1 MNDPCANVEPM
12 LSSAC
17 GFAVG
22 SSRATYNAAA
32 LSHRSNTV
40 LGNNRLCYMAS
51 DDEWL
56 GAPRSRDGPDQAV
69 LALLRGQ
76 GVK

>member
-1 MNDPCANVEPM
+1 
-12 LSSAC
+12 
-17 GFAVG
+17 
-22 SSRATYNAAA
+22 
-32 LSHRSNTV
+32 
-40 LGNNRLCYMAS
+40 MAS

-76 GVK
+76 GVEWLLLEAKTQCRM

>member
-1 MNDPCANVEPM
+1 
-12 LSSAC
+12 
-17 GFAVG
+17 
-22 SSRATYNAAA
+22 
-32 LSHRSNTV
+32 
-40 LGNNRLCYMAS
+40 MAS

-76 GVK
+76 GVKWLLLDAKTQCRMRRSLRVNRSGLFARNYDQNPLLEAQ